1 MRAGGGRRAGV
12 GMAERIDN
20 ITIIGG
26 GTAGWMAA
34 TFLISGLG
42 RGADGHQVG
51 VTLIESPN
59 IPTVG
64 VGEATVPGMPRALNQ
79 LGIDEA
85 EFLRRTNASFK
96 LGVRFSGWNQDA
108 QGNPR
113 SYIHPFNPGQYI
125 RGWNS
130 AYYYNRYGRAE
141 FPDGTDGLVANPT
154 VIENMLGPK
163 KLDAK
168 SYEATVGYAYH
179 LDAKLFAELLREI
192 SVARGVRHVLDD
204 LEDVRLDEAGNIAS
218 LQLKQRGAF
227 PVEFVIDCT
236 GFRGLVIKNALGEPF
251 ETLERYLLADRALAV
266 QIPHQDPTRLEP
278 CTRSTA
284 LGAGWA
290 WRVPLYNRVGTGYVF
305 SSAFRSDDQAI
316 EEFMRHLGPDAAGY
330 EPRAIAMRIGRS
342 RRSWVK
348 NCLAIGLSG
357 GFIEP
362 LESTAIYMIEMGI
375 RWFLSYLP
383 DSANDPSLALKF
395 NQLMETLYAEVR
407 DFIVLH
413 YCLGN
418 RTEPFWQ
425 AARSEI
431 EVPETLKQNLA
442 LWRHAI
448 PNVNDPPSSFLF
460 SNWSYIFVLYGKGYF
475 DDVNFALEGA
485 LDEADWRR
493 YADRLSRIKRRLA
506 HELPGHY
513 DLLTAIRSGAGEP
526 SPPTAP
532 LPLRGQD
539 PSVL

>member
-1 MRAGGGRRAGV
+1 
-12 GMAERIDN
+12 MADRIDN

-34 TFLISGLG
+34 TFLISGLS
-42 RGADGHQVG
+42 RGVDGHQVG

-64 VGEATVPGMPRALNQ
+64 VGEATVPGMPRVLNQ

-96 LGVRFSGWNQDA
+96 LGVRFTDWNRDA
-108 QGNPR
+108 AGNPR
-113 SYIHPFNPGQYI
+113 SYIHPFNTGAYI
-125 RGWNS
+125 RGWNP
-130 AYYYNRYGRAE
+130 AYYYNKFGRAE
-141 FPDGTDGLVANPT
+141 HPDGTDGMIVSPAM
-154 VIENMLGPK
+154 IERMKGPK
-163 KLDAK
+163 MLDAK
-168 SYEATVGYAYH
+168 GYEGTIGYAYH
-179 LDAKLFAELLREI
+179 LDAKLFSEYLKEI
-192 SVARGVRHVLDD
+192 AVARGVRHILDD
-204 LEDVRLDEAGNIAS
+204 LEDVTLGEAGNVAS
-218 LQLKQRGAF
+218 LRLKERGDF

-236 GFRGLVIKNALGEPF
+236 GFRGLVIKDALGEPF
-251 ETLERYLLADRALAV
+251 ETLDRYLLNDRALAV
-266 QIPHQDPTRLEP
+266 QLPHQDPTALEP

-290 WRVPLYNRVGTGYVF
+290 WRVPLFNRVGTGYVF

-316 EEFMRHLGPDAAGY
+316 DEFMTHLGPQAAGY
-330 EPRAIAMRIGRS
+330 EPRAIAMRVGRS

-375 RWFLSYLP
+375 RWFLTYLP
-383 DSANDPSLALKF
+383 DKSNDPALAHKF
-395 NQLMETLYAEVR
+395 NGLMETLYSEVR

-418 RTEPFWQ
+418 RTEPYWQ

-431 EVPETLKQNLA
+431 EVPETLRQNLA

-448 PNVNDPPSSFLF
+448 PSVNDPPSSFLF
-460 SNWSYIFVLYGKGYF
+460 NNWSYIFVLYGKGYF
-475 DDVNFALEGA
+475 DGVNFALEGS
-485 LDEADWRR
+485 LNERDWRR
-493 YADRLSRIKRRLA
+493 YAERLSRIKQRLTS
-506 HELPGHY
+506 ELPGHY
-513 DLLTAIRSGAGEP
+513 ELLNAIRSGAGAASP
-526 SPPTAP
+526 STVP

-539 PSVL
+539 ASVL